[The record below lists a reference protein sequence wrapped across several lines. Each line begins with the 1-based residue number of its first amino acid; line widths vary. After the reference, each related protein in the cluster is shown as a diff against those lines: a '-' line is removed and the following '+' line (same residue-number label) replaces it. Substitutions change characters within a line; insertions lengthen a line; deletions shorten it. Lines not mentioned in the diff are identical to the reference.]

1 MEENYDEKP
10 RKAFAQS
17 LANNLVEEINF
28 LEPPISLKKII
39 DYLQEKY
46 KVQILMH
53 DTGENISG
61 FVAYDYDEG
70 IEYAII
76 AINENHGWFRK
87 RFTIAHEIGHFLLE
101 HKKSSIPQKIQEKEA
116 NIFASELLLPKKF
129 LGPDCKNKKL
139 SVAQLKERY
148 RVNGQVIYIKMEN
161 DRLIKKY
168 LGL

>member
-17 LANNLVEEINF
+17 LANNLVDEIAF
-28 LEPPISLKKII
+28 VEPPISLQKVI
-39 DYLQEKY
+39 DHLQEKH

-61 FVAYDYDEG
+61 FIAYDYDEG
-70 IEYAII
+70 IEYAVI

-87 RFTIAHEIGHFLLE
+87 RFTIAHEIGHFLLD
-101 HKKSSIPQKIQEKEA
+101 HKKSSIPTKIKEREA
-116 NIFASELLLPKKF
+116 DIFAAELLLPKKF
-129 LGPDCKNKKL
+129 LSSDCKKKL
-139 SVAQLKERY
+139 NLKELKERY
-148 RVNGQVIYIKMEN
+148 RVNGSAVYIKMQN

>member
-1 MEENYDEKP
+1 MEEDSEEKP
-10 RKAFAQS
+10 RKVFAKS
-17 LANNLVEEINF
+17 LANDLVEEIGL
-28 LEPPISLKKII
+28 LEPPLSLKRVIDHLQSKHKI
-39 DYLQEKY
+39 
-46 KVQILMH
+46 QILMH

-70 IEYAII
+70 IEYAVI
-76 AINENHGWFRK
+76 AVNENHGWFRK

-101 HKKSSIPQKIQEKEA
+101 HKGSMLPKNVKEA
-116 NIFASELLLPKKF
+116 EANVFAAELLIPKKF
-129 LGPDCKNKKL
+129 LTPDCKRRLNL
-139 SVAQLKERY
+139 SQLKERY